1 MRLAQIKERQSAQS
15 WPVFRTLHEPRKN
28 WLERLLS
35 VFADVRAGE
44 GTVVVVLALNLA
56 IVLGSYYL
64 LKTVREALI
73 LVEGGAEV
81 KTYSAAAQ
89 AVLMLLLVPA
99 YGAFA
104 SRVRRLKL
112 ITWVTLFFVSH
123 LVVFFLLGKAGV
135 REGVVFYIWVGILN
149 VLLVAQFWAFA
160 NDLFSEAQGKRLFPI
175 IGIGASLGAVI
186 GAWGATQLIKVFG
199 PYGLLLIA
207 GGGISAGVVLTA
219 MADQWSSRQ
228 ANEKELSKIQAPLGK
243 EGGFELVFRDRYL
256 LLIATLTII
265 LNVVNTSGEF
275 LLSKLVVQES
285 LQMYGAAEEMARKQF
300 VGGFYANFFGWVNL
314 VGFLL
319 QTLFVSRIFRYIGV
333 RGSLFVLPCIALM
346 GYSVILLYPALR
358 VVRVFKILENS
369 TDYSLQNT
377 VRPAL
382 FLPTSREA
390 KYKAKTAV
398 DTFFVRIGDVLTAG
412 IVYVGTKLALSISA
426 FAAISVVLTLAWILV
441 CTGIYREHKRRS
453 PEIA

>member
-1 MRLAQIKERQSAQS
+1 VAQISESQSTKS
-15 WPVFRTLHEPRKN
+15 WPVFRTLGEPSKN
-28 WLERLLS
+28 WLEKGLS
-35 VFADVRAGE
+35 IFADVRAGE
-44 GTVVVVLALNLA
+44 GTVVVLLALNLA

-81 KTYSAAAQ
+81 KSYSAAAQ
-89 AVLMLLLVPA
+89 AILLLLVVPA

-123 LVVFFLLGKAGV
+123 LILFFFAGKAGV
-135 REGVVFYIWVGILN
+135 REGVVFYIWVGILS
-149 VLLVAQFWAFA
+149 VLLLAQFWGFA

-175 IGIGASLGAVI
+175 VGIGASAGAVV
-186 GAWGATQLIKVFG
+186 GAWGAAQLIKIFG

-207 GGGISAGVVLTA
+207 AGGISTGIALTA
-219 MADQWSSRQ
+219 MADHWASTR
-228 ANEKELSKIQAPLGK
+228 ANEKELSKIEAPLGK

-256 LLIATLTII
+256 LLVAILTVL

-275 LLSKLVVQES
+275 LLGKLVVQES
-285 LQMYGAAEEMARKQF
+285 LQIYGAGAETARKEF

-314 VGFLL
+314 LGFLL
-319 QTLFVSRIFRYIGV
+319 QTLFVSRIFRFVGV
-333 RGSLFVLPCIALM
+333 RGSLFVLPSIALV

-358 VVRVFKILENS
+358 VVRVIKILENS

-377 VRPAL
+377 ARNAL

-390 KYKAKTAV
+390 KYKAKAAV
-398 DTFFVRIGDVLTAG
+398 DTFFMRLGDVLLAL
-412 IVYVGTKLALSISA
+412 IVFVGTKLALSVSG
-426 FAAISVVLTLAWILV
+426 FAGISVVLTAVWILV
-441 CTGIYREHKRRS
+441 TIAIYKEHKRRL
-453 PEIA
+453 PEHA